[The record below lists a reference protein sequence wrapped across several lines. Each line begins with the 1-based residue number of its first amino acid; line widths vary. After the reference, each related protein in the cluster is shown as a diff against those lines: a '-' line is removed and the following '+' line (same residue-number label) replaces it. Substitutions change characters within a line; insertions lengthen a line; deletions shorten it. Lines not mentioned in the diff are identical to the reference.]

1 MPSSCCVPG
10 CSSNYGSSNSG
21 TVFKFPADTVRREKW
36 LKAIHRS
43 NFTPSKASV
52 VCVHHFE
59 DRFIVR
65 EDSVK
70 RPDGTVLT
78 VQRERVKLANDAI
91 PTIFKNQP
99 SYFTKTL
106 PPIRKDP
113 STRQEEITK
122 RKEEKELQTQSS
134 DTINSVE
141 DIKKTYS
148 NCKERITNK
157 SVHFHSEIDSCT
169 FFLMSVRMIVSVL
182 KLVPL

>member
-1 MPSSCCVPG
+1 M
-10 CSSNYGSSNSG
+10 
-21 TVFKFPADTVRREKW
+21 FII
-36 LKAIHRS
+36 LK
-43 NFTPSKASV
+43 T
-52 VCVHHFE
+52 
-59 DRFIVR
+59 DRFIVQ

-148 NCKERITNK
+148 NFKE
-157 SVHFHSEIDSCT
+157 
-169 FFLMSVRMIVSVL
+169 
-182 KLVPL
+182 